1 MTVKTGV
8 FVRVSRAW
16 PVTIGLYVFQ
26 CLFAATFALPFV
38 QSISVPGVLLRPQV
52 AEWVGILRLV
62 DGFDQGAS
70 RRALLPL
77 ALAALNYPWLSV
89 AWLRALTEEEPF
101 TEHARF
107 ALGRY
112 RAAVGVAA
120 SVVVGLGVFA
130 AASALAAHGVR
141 AAFADGLDERA
152 LDLARLACFV
162 PAVVGAVWLVTVQD
176 AGYAAVSGNLRGW
189 REIGRAALS
198 GATVRLVGLR
208 ALMLLGQIVLTL
220 AAWAIPRFT
229 LGPGTAADFVVL
241 VTTQSA
247 AFVITCL
254 RAVWLAYVLE
264 AQRQP

>member
-1 MTVKTGV
+1 MTEKTGV

-16 PVTIGLYVFQ
+16 PVTIGLHVFQ

-38 QSISVPGVLLRPQV
+38 QSVSVPGVLLRPQV

-62 DGFDQGAS
+62 DGLDQGAG

-89 AWLRALTEEEPF
+89 VWLRALSEEAPF
-101 TEHARF
+101 TEHAQF

-112 RAAVGVAA
+112 RAAIGMAA
-120 SVVVGLGVFA
+120 AVVVGLA
-130 AASALAAHGVR
+130 ACVVASALAASAVR
-141 AAFADGLDERA
+141 AAFAAVLDERA
-152 LDLARLACFV
+152 LDLSSLACFL
-162 PAVVGAVWLVTVQD
+162 PALVGAVWLATVQD
-176 AGYAAVSGNLRGW
+176 AGYAAISGNLRGW

-198 GATVRLVGLR
+198 GAKVRLVGLR
-208 ALMLLGQIVLTL
+208 ALMLFGQITLTL

-241 VTTQSA
+241 VTTQAA

-264 AQRQP
+264 APRQP

>member
-1 MTVKTGV
+1 MTGKTGL

-16 PVTIGLYVFQ
+16 PVTIGLHVFQ

-38 QSISVPGVLLRPQV
+38 QSVSVPGVLLRPQV

-62 DGFDQGAS
+62 DGFDQGAGM
-70 RRALLPL
+70 RALLPL

-89 AWLRALTEEEPF
+89 AWLCALSEEAPF

-112 RAAVGVAA
+112 RAAFGVAA
-120 SVVVGLGVFA
+120 SVVVGLGAFV
-130 AASALAAHGVR
+130 AASALAASGIR
-141 AAFADGLDERA
+141 AAFGAVLDERA
-152 LDLARLACFV
+152 LDLARLACFL
-162 PAVVGAVWLVTVQD
+162 PAVVGAVWLATVQD
-176 AGYAAVSGNLRGW
+176 SGYAAISGKLRGW
-189 REIGRAALS
+189 GEIGRAALS
-198 GATVRLVGLR
+198 GVTVRLVGLR
-208 ALMLLGQIVLTL
+208 ALMVLGQIVLTL
-220 AAWAIPRFT
+220 AAWAVPRFT
-229 LGPGTAADFVVL
+229 LGPGTASDFVVL

-264 AQRQP
+264 AQQRP